1 MSNVKRLLIL
11 GIAAGLAFSV
21 VGNTAAGFNL
31 GKVLNKVGVSTTE
44 SSEEPLYEGE
54 PADGTRENGMVYN
67 AEVHGWYDEK
77 TGALLSRND
86 AEARRMP
93 APPGPTTAK
102 CDLIYGIVKAG
113 REDLEVRL
121 ENNLLIL
128 KTRGSLWD
136 GGTGE
141 KGEISI
147 ILPEECKKGVVYKP
161 KADHY
166 FTFDK
171 PNRDG
176 PVTLVRH
183 EGYVIGFDT
192 VSYTHL
198 TLPTN

>member
-1 MSNVKRLLIL
+1 MSNVRRLLIL

-93 APPGPTTAK
+93 APPGPTLS
-102 CDLIYGIVKAG
+102 LIHI
-113 REDLEVRL
+113 
-121 ENNLLIL
+121 
-128 KTRGSLWD
+128 
-136 GGTGE
+136 
-141 KGEISI
+141 
-147 ILPEECKKGVVYKP
+147 
-161 KADHY
+161 
-166 FTFDK
+166 
-171 PNRDG
+171 
-176 PVTLVRH
+176 
-183 EGYVIGFDT
+183 
-192 VSYTHL
+192 
-198 TLPTN
+198 

>member
-1 MSNVKRLLIL
+1 MGGVNMSNVRRLLIL

-192 VSYTHL
+192 ER
-198 TLPTN
+198 

>member
-176 PVTLVRH
+176 PVTLVRN

-192 VSYTHL
+192 ER
-198 TLPTN
+198 

>member
-171 PNRDG
+171 PNTDG

-192 VSYTHL
+192 ER
-198 TLPTN
+198 

>member
-1 MSNVKRLLIL
+1 MSNVRRLLIL

-21 VGNTAAGFNL
+21 VGNTAAGCNL

-192 VSYTHL
+192 ER
-198 TLPTN
+198 

>member
-1 MSNVKRLLIL
+1 MSNVRRLLIL

-21 VGNTAAGFNL
+21 VGNMAAGFNL

-192 VSYTHL
+192 ER
-198 TLPTN
+198 

>member
-1 MSNVKRLLIL
+1 MSNVRRLLIL

-192 VSYTHL
+192 KR
-198 TLPTN
+198 

>member
-192 VSYTHL
+192 DR
-198 TLPTN
+198 

>member
-21 VGNTAAGFNL
+21 MGNTAAGFNL

-93 APPGPTTAK
+93 APSGPTTAK
-102 CDLIYGIVKAG
+102 CDLIYGIVKVG

-192 VSYTHL
+192 ER
-198 TLPTN
+198 

>member
-11 GIAAGLAFSV
+11 GIVAGLAFSV
-21 VGNTAAGFNL
+21 MGNTAAGFNL

-192 VSYTHL
+192 EL
-198 TLPTN
+198 

>member
-21 VGNTAAGFNL
+21 MGNTAAGFNL

-147 ILPEECKKGVVYKP
+147 MLPEECKKGVVYKP

-192 VSYTHL
+192 ER
-198 TLPTN
+198 

>member
-21 VGNTAAGFNL
+21 MGNTAAGFNL

-67 AEVHGWYDEK
+67 AEVHGLYDEK

-192 VSYTHL
+192 ER
-198 TLPTN
+198 

>member
-21 VGNTAAGFNL
+21 MGNTAAGFNL

-128 KTRGSLWD
+128 KTRGSLRD

-192 VSYTHL
+192 ER
-198 TLPTN
+198 

>member
-1 MSNVKRLLIL
+1 MSNVRRLLIL

-166 FTFDK
+166 FPFDQ
-171 PNRDG
+171 PNKDG
-176 PVTLVRH
+176 PVTSVCH
-183 EGYVIGFDT
+183 DGYVIGFDT
-192 VSYTHL
+192 ER
-198 TLPTN
+198 

>member
-21 VGNTAAGFNL
+21 MGNTAAGFNL

-136 GGTGE
+136 GGTGK

-192 VSYTHL
+192 ER
-198 TLPTN
+198 

>member
-21 VGNTAAGFNL
+21 MGNTAAGFNL

-147 ILPEECKKGVVYKP
+147 ILPEECKTGVVYKP

-192 VSYTHL
+192 ER
-198 TLPTN
+198 

>member
-183 EGYVIGFDT
+183 EGLSLI
-192 VSYTHL
+192 HI
-198 TLPTN
+198 

>member
-21 VGNTAAGFNL
+21 MGNTAAGFNL

-141 KGEISI
+141 KEEISI

-192 VSYTHL
+192 ER
-198 TLPTN
+198 

>member
-21 VGNTAAGFNL
+21 MGNTAAGFNL

-147 ILPEECKKGVVYKP
+147 ILPEESKKGVVYKP
-161 KADHY
+161 KADHN
-166 FTFDK
+166 FTFD
-171 PNRDG
+171 
-176 PVTLVRH
+176 
-183 EGYVIGFDT
+183 
-192 VSYTHL
+192 
-198 TLPTN
+198 

>member
-113 REDLEVRL
+113 WEDLEVRL

-192 VSYTHL
+192 ER
-198 TLPTN
+198 

>member
-21 VGNTAAGFNL
+21 VGNTVAGFNL

-192 VSYTHL
+192 ER
-198 TLPTN
+198 

>member
-21 VGNTAAGFNL
+21 MGNTAAGFNL

-77 TGALLSRND
+77 TEALLSRND

-171 PNRDG
+171 PNKDG

-192 VSYTHL
+192 ER
-198 TLPTN
+198 

>member
-136 GGTGE
+136 GGTCE
-141 KGEISI
+141 NGEISI
-147 ILPEECKKGVVYKP
+147 ILPKKCKKGVVYKP

-192 VSYTHL
+192 ER
-198 TLPTN
+198 

>member
-86 AEARRMP
+86 VEARRMP

-192 VSYTHL
+192 ER
-198 TLPTN
+198 

>member
-192 VSYTHL
+192 KR
-198 TLPTN
+198 

>member
-1 MSNVKRLLIL
+1 MSNVRRLLIL

-21 VGNTAAGFNL
+21 MGNTAAGFNL

-67 AEVHGWYDEK
+67 AEIHGWYDEK

-192 VSYTHL
+192 ER
-198 TLPTN
+198 

>member
-21 VGNTAAGFNL
+21 MGNTAAGFNL

-121 ENNLLIL
+121 ENNLSIL

-192 VSYTHL
+192 ER
-198 TLPTN
+198 

>member
-21 VGNTAAGFNL
+21 MGNTAAGFNL

-141 KGEISI
+141 KGEISV

-192 VSYTHL
+192 ER
-198 TLPTN
+198 

>member
-161 KADHY
+161 KADRY

-192 VSYTHL
+192 ER
-198 TLPTN
+198 

>member
-21 VGNTAAGFNL
+21 MGNTAAGFNL

-183 EGYVIGFDT
+183 EGYVIGFNT
-192 VSYTHL
+192 ER
-198 TLPTN
+198 

>member
-21 VGNTAAGFNL
+21 MGNTAAGFNL

-67 AEVHGWYDEK
+67 AEIHGWYDEK

-192 VSYTHL
+192 ER
-198 TLPTN
+198 

>member
-128 KTRGSLWD
+128 KTRGFLWD

-192 VSYTHL
+192 ER
-198 TLPTN
+198 

>member
-21 VGNTAAGFNL
+21 MGNTAAGFNL

-44 SSEEPLYEGE
+44 SSEEPVYEGE

-192 VSYTHL
+192 ER
-198 TLPTN
+198 

>member
-128 KTRGSLWD
+128 KTCGSLWD

-192 VSYTHL
+192 ER
-198 TLPTN
+198 

>member
-54 PADGTRENGMVYN
+54 PADGTRENGMVYD

-192 VSYTHL
+192 ER
-198 TLPTN
+198 

>member
-21 VGNTAAGFNL
+21 IGNTAAGFNL

-171 PNRDG
+171 PTRDG

-192 VSYTHL
+192 ER
-198 TLPTN
+198 

>member
-183 EGYVIGFDT
+183 EGYVIGSDT
-192 VSYTHL
+192 ER
-198 TLPTN
+198 

>member
-1 MSNVKRLLIL
+1 MSNVRRLLIL

-21 VGNTAAGFNL
+21 MGNTAAGFNL

-171 PNRDG
+171 PNKDG

-192 VSYTHL
+192 ER
-198 TLPTN
+198 